1 MKTVAVTGGIGS
13 GKSTVCAILSSM
25 GVPVYDSD
33 SRARALYDEQP
44 ALVSRILDEFAALG
58 VHDSLWD
65 ECGELDRKKL
75 AGLVFSS
82 PRLLSAL
89 EGIVHPAVREDF
101 LSWKESIGEKE
112 WTGPGDVPFVVIESA
127 IITEKPLFR
136 DIVDKVVEV
145 RASRR
150 WKRRSRSVEYS
161 LKVSLTSSEVW
172 AKSIT
177 MLAGYSSSAKRSTSV
192 VFPTR
197 RAPSTSSA
205 VSPALARFQSSSL
218 PYAFRSY
225 ICVPPAITINELNM
239 P

>member
-145 RASRR
+145 RASRAAR
-150 WKRRSRSVEYS
+150 LDRVRKRDGAPVKEIEKRMSAQAENASAPDAVIINDSS
-161 LKVSLTSSEVW
+161 LDEL
-172 AKSIT
+172 
-177 MLAGYSSSAKRSTSV
+177 
-192 VFPTR
+192 FP
-197 RAPSTSSA
+197 A
-205 VSPALARFQSSSL
+205 VSGVFSSL
-218 PYAFRSY
+218 WQQ
-225 ICVPPAITINELNM
+225 PPFCSEPFQNRL
-239 P
+239 